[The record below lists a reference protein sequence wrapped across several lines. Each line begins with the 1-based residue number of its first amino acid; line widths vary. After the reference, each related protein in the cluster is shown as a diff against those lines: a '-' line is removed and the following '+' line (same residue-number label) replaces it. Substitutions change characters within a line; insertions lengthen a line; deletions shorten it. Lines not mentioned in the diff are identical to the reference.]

1 MEITIPIPCP
11 KMVEPGWL
19 GCQMLKMLWT
29 WKNHQPT
36 CFSDGWPSFPG
47 TFDADNP
54 KKWLCLG
61 TSLLEAEIYNPLSK
75 VGPFSTDEVYSSR
88 PPKHTSI
95 HIHMNILIYLCFYIL
110 YVLYIRQHCP
120 NSLACLPL
128 ADVSLAEHL
137 ISTLGRGAAWIN
149 CSNVILCSD
158 PFLTAR
164 WFLGNMLGSLFPGSK
179 NKINIFRYWP
189 TSTVIMSISMLGS
202 EHCQPRPLHV
212 LTCRKLLKQQWKNL
226 GH

>member
-1 MEITIPIPCP
+1 MAGVPNVENALDLKKITNQLVFQMAGP
-11 KMVEPGWL
+11 VSREPS
-19 GCQMLKMLWT
+19 MLTTRRNDCAWGQVYLKL
-29 WKNHQPT
+29 
-36 CFSDGWPSFPG
+36 
-47 TFDADNP
+47 
-54 KKWLCLG
+54 
-61 TSLLEAEIYNPLSK
+61 EIYNPLSK

-110 YVLYIRQHCP
+110 YVFYIRQHCP

-164 WFLGNMLGSLFPGSK
+164 
-179 NKINIFRYWP
+179 
-189 TSTVIMSISMLGS
+189 
-202 EHCQPRPLHV
+202 
-212 LTCRKLLKQQWKNL
+212 
-226 GH
+226 